1 MDRED
6 KINDALN
13 TLCDALYDGLG
24 NGLGIDEYT
33 CDLVNCQTCLFND
46 HETFSEFMT
55 KYRHDKN
62 YGNG

>member
-1 MDRED
+1 MDKED
-6 KINDALN
+6 KINMALN
-13 TLCDALYDGLG
+13 TICDALYDGLG

-33 CDLVNCQTCLFND
+33 CDLVDCQTCLFN
-46 HETFSEFMT
+46 HLYTFREFMK